1 MRTLLI
7 VLLVVLAL
15 AVFGPTLLTWLVSG
29 LFAILVPL
37 FVVLLLAGIG
47 FFVGA
52 VLLGSTLLG
61 LTIVAGVVLFV
72 GFSLFWPVLL
82 VFAAIWLF
90 TTTRTQAA

>member
-7 VLLVVLAL
+7 VLLVILAL

-29 LFAILVPL
+29 VFSVLAPL

-52 VLLGSTLLG
+52 VVLGSTLLG
-61 LTIVAGVVLFV
+61 LTIVAGVMLMV

-82 VFAAIWLF
+82 VLAVIWLF
-90 TTTRTQAA
+90 TRTRTQAA

>member
-1 MRTLLI
+1 MRTLFI

-29 LFAILVPL
+29 VFAILIPL

-61 LTIVAGVVLFV
+61 LTIVAGVVLLV

-90 TTTRTQAA
+90 TATRTQAA

>member
-7 VLLVVLAL
+7 VLLVILAL

-29 LFAILVPL
+29 VFSIIAPL

-52 VLLGSTLLG
+52 VVLGSTLIG
-61 LTIVAGVVLFV
+61 FTIVAGVVLMV

-82 VFAAIWLF
+82 VLAVIWLF
-90 TTTRTQAA
+90 TRTRTQAA